1 MKTFALIMILL
12 FTGFGIIQVSAQKIN
27 KKITIT
33 GTVSDTFR
41 SPIPNAIIMI
51 DNNKTSSVTDIVGK
65 YKVRVKRYAKKIAV
79 FTFGNGVMEQDI
91 NNRTVIDFNFTT
103 ISTQVPVEN
112 NAPGQESVNIGYENI
127 KKKNV
132 TNQIGTFDKKNKKKT
147 YSTIYDMLQ
156 EIPGVIVKGS
166 SILIHNSRNMY
177 GTVPPLI
184 IVDGVP
190 VADAGDILPSAVES
204 IDVLK
209 DSSASMYGSRGYG
222 GVIIIKTRK
231 QNND

>member
-1 MKTFALIMILL
+1 MKTFALTIMVL
-12 FTGFGIIQVSAQKIN
+12 FTVGGIIHVSAQKAG

-33 GTVSDTFR
+33 GSVMDTFKR
-41 SPIPNAIIMI
+41 PIPNAIIMI
-51 DNNKTSSVTDIVGK
+51 DNNKTNSVTDIGGK
-65 YKVRVKRYAKKIAV
+65 FKVRVKRDAKKISV

-91 NNRTVIDFNFTT
+91 NSRTLIDFNFST
-103 ISTQVPVEN
+103 ISTQSPVVN
-112 NAPGQESVNIGYENI
+112 DATGQESVNIGYNAL
-127 KKKNV
+127 KKKDL
-132 TNQIGTFDKKNKKKT
+132 TNQIVTFDKKNKKKT

-177 GTVPPLI
+177 GTVPPLF

-190 VADAGDILPSAVES
+190 VDNVGDILPSAVES

-209 DSSASMYGSRGYG
+209 DSSASMYGSRGFG
-222 GVIIIKTRK
+222 GVIIIKTRTHS
-231 QNND
+231 ND

>member
-1 MKTFALIMILL
+1 MKTNALIIILL
-12 FTGFGIIQVSAQKIN
+12 FTGFGIIQVSAQKSN
-27 KKITIT
+27 KKMTIT
-33 GTVSDTFR
+33 GTVSDTYR

-51 DNNKTSSVTDIVGK
+51 DNNKTSSVTDIFGK
-65 YKVRVKRYAKKIAV
+65 YKVRVKRDAKKIGV

-91 NNRTVIDFNFTT
+91 INRTVIDFNFTT
-103 ISTQVPVEN
+103 ISTQVPVGN
-112 NAPGQESVNIGYENI
+112 ISPGQESVNTGYEDI

-132 TNQIGTFDKKNKKKT
+132 TNQIVSFDKKNKKKT

-190 VADAGDILPSAVES
+190 VDNAGDILPSAVES

-209 DSSASMYGSRGYG
+209 DASASMYGSRGYG